1 MNYCNIEPSNEKSL
15 FCNKFLQ
22 KLINEISFS
31 HDKKILSKTNRA
43 LQVKT
48 LLSRVSITKCS
59 TSSSRDPF
67 EAHSDWLPT
76 ATNWG
81 APCLVLASPTH
92 KNSAGAAS
100 HSQRAQPF
108 ILKSKPPLIASWK
121 SLLEWRPD
129 GLQWLNTDPNLKSA
143 AWQASCKGLF
153 PLESQNNQFGVWIHS
168 TSIEDVKLRQVS
180 SFTFP

>member
-76 ATNWG
+76 ATYWG

-92 KNSAGAAS
+92 KNRQELLAIPKELS
-100 HSQRAQPF
+100 HLFCRQNLPSSIVFLNGLIKKWPDDQQG
-108 ILKSKPPLIASWK
+108 LKLALKLEIC
-121 SLLEWRPD
+121 SLTRE
-129 GLQWLNTDPNLKSA
+129 
-143 AWQASCKGLF
+143 
-153 PLESQNNQFGVWIHS
+153 V
-168 TSIEDVKLRQVS
+168 
-180 SFTFP
+180 